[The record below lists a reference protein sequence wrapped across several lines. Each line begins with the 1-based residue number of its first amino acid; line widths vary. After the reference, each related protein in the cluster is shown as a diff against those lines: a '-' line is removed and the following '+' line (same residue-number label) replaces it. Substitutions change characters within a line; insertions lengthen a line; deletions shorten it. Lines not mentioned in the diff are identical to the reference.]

1 MEKNMRLGMLNV
13 VVLGVLIYTAVN
25 CSIGTQRDTCRSNL
39 KKGDLYGPS
48 DDSCQFISIINPLTA
63 EGSLNPTEFDARK
76 NLLLTASMLNCVE
89 YYQRLKECNKE
100 ENRYIPSIYSKE

>member
-1 MEKNMRLGMLNV
+1 MKLIILNITIWNLFV
-13 VVLGVLIYTAVN
+13 FLILN

-48 DDSCQFISIINPLTA
+48 DDSCQFISVINPLTA
-63 EGSLNPTEFDARK
+63 EGSLNPTEFDVRK
-76 NLLLTASMLNCVE
+76 NLLLTASVLNCIE
-89 YYQRLKECNKE
+89 YYQKLKECDKE